1 VRPFRFGVIAENAQ
15 NVQQLLDTA
24 RRAEDA
30 GFSILLLRDHFVEG
44 PFPHQLAPLT
54 ALAAVAG
61 ATTTLRVGT
70 LVIGNDF
77 RHPAVLAKE
86 VATLDQVSGG
96 RFELGLGA
104 GFLRRDY
111 VGIGLPFDQP
121 GERVSRLEESIE
133 VMKALFGT
141 GPTSHHGRHY
151 TIKGL
156 DSFPKPVQRP
166 HPPIHVAAARPR
178 MLSIAAR
185 HGDIVGLQTVST
197 AGGVMTDDP
206 ARRSAGAVAEQVALV
221 RQAAGARF
229 ESLELSTTAAAV
241 ITGHP
246 NAAAEGLARQRGW
259 SGISAEQVFDMPS
272 VFIGSVQHVVD
283 LFNQRR
289 ETHRISYFVVSD
301 RALSA
306 MAPVVGSLVRRA
318 AL

>member
-1 VRPFRFGVIAENAQ
+1 MIAESAQ

-30 GFSILLLRDHFVEG
+30 GFSILLLRDHLVEG
-44 PFPHQLAPLT
+44 PFLHQLAPLT

-61 ATTTLRVGT
+61 ATTTLRIGT
-70 LVIGNDF
+70 LVISNDF

-111 VGIGLPFDQP
+111 VGTGLRFDQP
-121 GERVSRLEESIE
+121 GERVSRLEESIA

-141 GPTSHHGRHY
+141 GPVTHHGRHY
-151 TIKGL
+151 TIEGL

-166 HPPIHVAAARPR
+166 HPPIQVAAARRR

-185 HGDIVGLQTVST
+185 HADIVGLQTVST
-197 AGGVMTDDP
+197 TGGVMTDDP
-206 ARRSAGAVAEQVALV
+206 AGRSAGTVAEQVALV
-221 RQAAGARF
+221 RQAAGDRF
-229 ESLELSTTAAAV
+229 ERLELSMTAAFV
-241 ITGHP
+241 ITDHP
-246 NAAAEGLARQRGW
+246 NAAAEDLARERGW

-272 VFIGSVQHVVD
+272 VFVGSVEHVVD
-283 LFNQRR
+283 LLDERR
-289 ETHRISYFVVSD
+289 ETHGLSYFVVSD
-301 RALSA
+301 RALSTLT
-306 MAPVVGSLVRRA
+306 PVVGSLVKGE